1 MPDFEN
7 KTTKFLIKKDRFGYQ
22 GMKIECAFNKGKYVE
37 ITAEHLEKI
46 QQEKLNSLMVQVG
59 MDEDE

>member
-1 MPDFEN
+1 
-7 KTTKFLIKKDRFGYQ
+7 
-22 GMKIECAFNKGKYVE
+22 MKIECAFNKGKYVE